1 MDEYEG
7 SPRTWPPLG
16 LPQGSVRALL
26 TLTMVAVSVSN
37 LVRGK
42 ETDALWIQTLL
53 VALAHYFA
61 TRRLVALPNDV
72 VERLELERVVERERH
87 PLFLPRYSIRLIIV
101 AAFVGTAIY
110 LYREGRLFE
119 PKAVSLLGTILAYV
133 LGTLVR
139 GVSEWFQRRRNA
151 RPHHLW
157 ADIRALV
164 VLGALA
170 IVAVPQFVDVPF
182 QIPRP
187 MLEVVLGL
195 VLFYFGVR

>member
-26 TLTMVAVSVSN
+26 TLTMVAVAVAN
-37 LVRGK
+37 LVRGR
-42 ETDALWIQTLL
+42 ETDTLWVQTLL

-61 TRRLVALPNDV
+61 TRRIVALPDDV
-72 VERLELERVVERERH
+72 VERLELERVVEKERH

-101 AAFVGTAIY
+101 ASFVGVAIY

-119 PKAVSLLGTILAYV
+119 PKTVSLLGLIFAYL
-133 LGTLVR
+133 LGTVVR
-139 GVSEWFQRRRNA
+139 GITEWIARRRET

-157 ADIRALV
+157 ADLRALA

-170 IVAVPQFVDVPF
+170 IVAIPEFVDVPF
-182 QIPRP
+182 TIPRP